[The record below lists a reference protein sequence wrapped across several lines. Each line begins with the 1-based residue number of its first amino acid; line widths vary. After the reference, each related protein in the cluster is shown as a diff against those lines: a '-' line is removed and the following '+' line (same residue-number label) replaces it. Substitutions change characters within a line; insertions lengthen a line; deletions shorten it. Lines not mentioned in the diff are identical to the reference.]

1 MTATAADPE
10 FEPFWDAVGEG
21 RLVVQE
27 CGGCGARRWPPR
39 PACARCLS
47 TSTRWTEVHRTGTL
61 YSWVVIHGSRRP
73 DLRERVPFTVVV
85 VALDDDPAIRFLGGL
100 TGAGGTK
107 LTIGQPVEVRFEPDG
122 LGTVRPY
129 WQVRP

>member
-1 MTATAADPE
+1 MIATAADPE

-27 CGGCGARRWPPR
+27 CGECGARRWPPR

-47 TSTRWTEVHRTGTL
+47 TSVRWTEVRRTGTL
-61 YSWVVIHGSRRP
+61 YSWVVIHRSRRP
-73 DLRERVPFTVVV
+73 DLRDRVPFTVGV
-85 VALDDDPAIRFLGGL
+85 VALDDDPALRFLGGL
-100 TGAGGTK
+100 TGAIGTK

-122 LGTVRPY
+122 QGIVRPY